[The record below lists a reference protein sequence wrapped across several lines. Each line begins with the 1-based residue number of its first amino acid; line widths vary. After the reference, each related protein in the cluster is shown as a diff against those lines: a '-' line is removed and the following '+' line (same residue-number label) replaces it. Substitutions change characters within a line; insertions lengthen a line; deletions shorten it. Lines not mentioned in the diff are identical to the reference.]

1 MTEAQIKICNCIADH
16 YGKAHQ
22 TSFFV
27 KSCAKAIDAIQ
38 DLKQVDNAEDCVE
51 AYDNLLEEIAD
62 VRIMV
67 EQMIQLHSELAIN
80 AIIDRKLKLQLHRMA
95 DRRECL

>member
-1 MTEAQIKICNCIADH
+1 MTEEQIKTCNCIANH
-16 YGKAHQ
+16 YGKENQ
-22 TSFFV
+22 TTKFV
-27 KSCAKAIDAIQ
+27 EECAEAITAVQ
-38 DLKQVDNAEDCVE
+38 KLKQVDSSEDCVE

-80 AIIDRKLKLQLHRMA
+80 AIIDRKLKRQLHRMA
-95 DRRECL
+95 DGRGY

>member
-1 MTEAQIKICNCIADH
+1 MTKEQIKTCNCIANH
-16 YGKAHQ
+16 YGKSHQ
-22 TSFFV
+22 TVKFV
-27 KSCAKAIDAIQ
+27 EECAEAITAVQ
-38 DLKQVDNAEDCVE
+38 KLQQVDNAENCVE

-80 AIIDRKLKLQLHRMA
+80 AIIDRKLKRQLHRMA
-95 DRRECL
+95 DGRGY